1 MKSALVT
8 SSLLAF
14 AQGLAFK
21 KPYQTLTIAV
31 PAGGATYT
39 TTIPP
44 CGTLPGYVLIPD
56 ANSTFHPGTTTVFVP
71 PQASKATRTFV
82 DTEYDETAILVVQ
95 PLPGSCAPKDL
106 GYFPTNTYTDLS
118 QFTATGLFLSPTV
131 AALAAI
137 CLLTDDI
144 DYSAA
149 KGPVKD
155 VVDGINNATLILQ
168 SLQWWAEQVG
178 VVADNSTTSAST
190 ASTTFSPVPS
200 TAKHAR
206 NLAGTS
212 LARRQ
217 EPITAVIRLLGGL
230 RDVGTTLTA
239 LLPDI
244 AVLPPFKQ
252 SRSVIDILNDD
263 DEDEAAGDAV
273 VGALL
278 SLVTIHRALLNTL
291 IGRAR
296 LVHDIPVESAAVGQ
310 LAAMAQDGADEL
322 GQMLGR
328 LGHGRLGRRH
338 VNPVGTTVAKVLEA
352 LEDVVDQLAF
362 EIIRLVPAREE
373 CSKKQKK
380 AIDET
385 FEEAIAAYE
394 A

>member
-1 MKSALVT
+1 MKYALIT
-8 SSLLAF
+8 SSLLDF

-21 KPYQTLTIAV
+21 RPYQTLTIPV

-39 TTIPP
+39 ATIPP
-44 CGTLPGYVLIPD
+44 CGTLPGYVLIPE
-56 ANSTFHPGTTTVFVP
+56 ANKTFHPGTTTVFAP

-82 DTEYDETAILVVQ
+82 DTEYDETAVVIVQ
-95 PLPGSCAPKDL
+95 PLPGSCAPEDL
-106 GYFPTNTYTDLS
+106 RYFPTNTYTDLS
-118 QFTATGLFLSPTV
+118 QFTATDLFLSPTV
-131 AALAAI
+131 AALAAV
-137 CLLTDDI
+137 CPLTDDI

-168 SLQWWAEQVG
+168 SLQWWAEQIG
-178 VVADNSTTSAST
+178 VVADNTTTSAS
-190 ASTTFSPVPS
+190 VDS
-200 TAKHAR
+200 TALSTLSAVTSTIKQAR
-206 NLAGTS
+206 NPGAGTG
-212 LARRQ
+212 LIRRQ
-217 EPITAVIRLLGGL
+217 EPITAVLRLLSGL
-230 RDVGTTLTA
+230 RDVGTTLTS
-239 LLPDI
+239 LLPDV
-244 AVLPPFKQ
+244 AVLPPFKP
-252 SRSVIDILNDD
+252 SRSVIEILDDD

-310 LAAMAQDGADEL
+310 LAAVAQESADEL
-322 GQMLGR
+322 GNGR
-328 LGHGRLGRRH
+328 LLRGRH
-338 VNPVGTTVAKVLEA
+338 VSPVGTTIAKVLQA

>member
-1 MKSALVT
+1 MKCTLVT
-8 SSLLAF
+8 LSLLAL
-14 AQGLAFK
+14 AHGLAFK

-56 ANSTFHPGTTTVFVP
+56 ANSTFHPGTTTVFAP
-71 PQASKATRTFV
+71 PQASRATRTFV
-82 DTEYDETAILVVQ
+82 DTEYDETAVVVVQ

-118 QFTATGLFLSPTV
+118 QFTATDLFLSPTV
-131 AALAAI
+131 AAIAAI
-137 CLLTDDI
+137 CPLTDGI

-178 VVADNSTTSAST
+178 AVADNSTTTTASAST
-190 ASTTFSPVPS
+190 ASTIKQAHKSVNT
-200 TAKHAR
+200 
-206 NLAGTS
+206 G

-217 EPITAVIRLLGGL
+217 EAITAVIRLLGGL
-230 RDVGTTLTA
+230 RDVGTRLRA

-252 SRSVIDILNDD
+252 SRSVIEILNDD
-263 DEDEAAGDAV
+263 DEDEAAAGDAV

-278 SLVTIHRALLNTL
+278 SLVTVQRAVLNTL

-296 LVHDIPVESAAVGQ
+296 LVHDIPVESAAVGR
-310 LAAMAQDGADEL
+310 LAAVAQDGADEL
-322 GQMLGR
+322 SRMPSG
-328 LGHGRLGRRH
+328 LGHGRLLRGRH
-338 VNPVGTTVAKVLEA
+338 VNPVGTTIANVLRA
-352 LEDVVDQLAF
+352 LEDVVDRLAF

-385 FEEAIAAYE
+385 LDEAIAAYE

>member
-1 MKSALVT
+1 MKCTLVT
-8 SSLLAF
+8 LSLLAS
-14 AQGLAFK
+14 AHGLAFK
-21 KPYQTLTIAV
+21 KPYQTLTINV

-44 CGTLPGYVLIPD
+44 CGTLPGYVLIPE

-82 DTEYDETAILVVQ
+82 DTEYDETAILIVQ
-95 PLPGSCAPKDL
+95 PLPGSCAPKDF
-106 GYFPTNTYTDLS
+106 GYFPTTTFTDLS
-118 QFTATGLFLSPTV
+118 QFTATDLFLSPTA

-137 CLLTDDI
+137 CPLTDEI

-178 VVADNSTTSAST
+178 AVADNTTTSSASTTS
-190 ASTTFSPVPS
+190 STTFSSTPS
-200 TAKHAR
+200 TIKQAR
-206 NLAGTS
+206 NPGAGTN
-212 LARRQ
+212 LVRRQ
-217 EPITAVIRLLGGL
+217 EPITAVLRLLGGL

-244 AVLPPFKQ
+244 AVLPPFKP
-252 SRSVIDILNDD
+252 SRSVIEILDDD
-263 DEDEAAGDAV
+263 DENEAAGDAV

-278 SLVTIHRALLNTL
+278 SFVTIHRALLNTL

-296 LVHDIPVESAAVGQ
+296 LVHDIPVESAAVDQ
-310 LAAMAQDGADEL
+310 LAAMAQESADE
-322 GQMLGR
+322 
-328 LGHGRLGRRH
+328 LGHGRLLRGRH
-338 VNPVGTTVAKVLEA
+338 VNPVGTTIAKVLQA

-380 AIDET
+380 AVDET